1 MPSYHS
7 VFNKIETQK
16 FCGIPALD
24 FKKDKTPSL
33 DPTKLSTAIKDNQ
46 LDIIDEALIY
56 FRINVLFKNF
66 NIEGDADKLLV
77 YIIVFI
83 QKCLEKGN
91 DPDIKKAKENINKL
105 VSTCEWIPKS
115 ENFFNMLADS
125 KDTSN
130 VGNLQKYLKEIRQE
144 VVKRLI
150 YILFDNIP
158 TSMDRKFWL
167 GLGKKKFMGFDMLT
181 TK

>member
-7 VFNKIETQK
+7 VFNKLEVQK
-16 FCGIPALD
+16 FCGIPSLD

-33 DPTKLSTAIKDNQ
+33 DPTKLSTAINDNQ
-46 LDIIDEALIY
+46 LDIIDEGLIY
-56 FRINVLFKNF
+56 FRANVLFKNF

-91 DPDIKKAKENINKL
+91 DPDEKKAKENMNKL
-105 VSTCEWIPKS
+105 ISTCEWIPQS
-115 ENFFNMLADS
+115 ENFFNILADP
-125 KDTSN
+125 KDKSN

-150 YILFDNIP
+150 YILFDNP
-158 TSMDRKFWL
+158 STAMDRKFWL
-167 GLGKKKFMGFDMLT
+167 GLGKKKFMGYDMLS